1 MRKLFIGLL
10 VVGATLGGCKREAT
24 IDDGMDTDSPVH
36 HGRFA
41 GVGLYGTDHS
51 WAHLAGA
58 PKPADKAVA
67 TTADDTMVIV
77 TVDGATGEIR
87 QCGNLSGH
95 CIAMNPWR
103 GKLAPQQAEPVS
115 VTARQD
121 ATGNSVAV
129 EEFDGNEAEPD
140 ANESVPAKK

>member
-1 MRKLFIGLL
+1 MRRVFIGLI
-10 VVGATLGGCKREAT
+10 VVGLTLGGCKRAAS
-24 IDDGMDTDSPVH
+24 IDDAMDSEPSVH

-41 GVGLYGTDHS
+41 GVGLYGADHG

-77 TVDGATGEIR
+77 TVDAATGEIR

-129 EEFDGNEAEPD
+129 EEPD
-140 ANESVPAKK
+140 ANADEPANGAAGK